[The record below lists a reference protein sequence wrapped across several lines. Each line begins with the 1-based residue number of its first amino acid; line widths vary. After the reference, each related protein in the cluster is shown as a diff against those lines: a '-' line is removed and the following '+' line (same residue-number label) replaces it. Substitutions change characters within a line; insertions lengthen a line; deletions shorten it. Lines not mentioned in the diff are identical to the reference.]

1 MKALCSIFEL
11 HVVGATCDYFGL
23 DRQTPFRE
31 TLQRSRCSRPSC
43 DRMAAKPESF
53 AKAGFFFSCRTPHVS
68 KGQCLG
74 LRGRKQGALYEGRRS
89 QSVCEELARTGKWFD
104 EGLAHHT
111 GSRKKNRIAKRN
123 VVLTDG
129 VKAGSN
135 LLALPIA

>member
-1 MKALCSIFEL
+1 MSNLNR
-11 HVVGATCDYFGL
+11 HVVGATCECDDKGSQPRFGKFSNDPTAPL
-23 DRQTPFRE
+23 
-31 TLQRSRCSRPSC
+31 SSSV
-43 DRMAAKPESF
+43 RMAAKPENF

-74 LRGRKQGALYEGRRS
+74 LRGRKQGALSEGRRS

-111 GSRKKNRIAKRN
+111 GSRKKNRIATRN
-123 VVLTDG
+123 VVLLDG

>member
-1 MKALCSIFEL
+1 MSIL
-11 HVVGATCDYFGL
+11 NRHVVGATCDVALVQIEPRFGKFSNDL
-23 DRQTPFRE
+23 IACTQ
-31 TLQRSRCSRPSC
+31 SY
-43 DRMAAKPESF
+43 RMAAKPENF

-74 LRGRKQGALYEGRRS
+74 LRGTKQGALYEGRRS

-111 GSRKKNRIAKRN
+111 GSRKKNRIATRN
-123 VVLTDG
+123 VVLRDG

-135 LLALPIA
+135 LLALPIV

>member
-1 MKALCSIFEL
+1 MKALCSIFGL
-11 HVVGATCDYFGL
+11 HVSAKTCDL
-23 DRQTPFRE
+23 VPCDRTPFRE
-31 TLQRSRCSRPSC
+31 VLHDQVESQGNS
-43 DRMAAKPESF
+43 DRMACRPENF
-53 AKAGFFFSCRTPHVS
+53 TKAGFFYSCRTPHVS

>member
-1 MKALCSIFEL
+1 MSIL
-11 HVVGATCDYFGL
+11 NRHVVGATCDSSRAQIEPRFGKFSNDL
-23 DRQTPFRE
+23 IE
-31 TLQRSRCSRPSC
+31 LCPSQ
-43 DRMAAKPESF
+43 DRMAAKPENF

-74 LRGRKQGALYEGRRS
+74 LRGTKQGALYEGRRS

-111 GSRKKNRIAKRN
+111 GSRKKNRIATRN
-123 VVLTDG
+123 VVLRDG

-135 LLALPIA
+135 LLALPIV

>member
-1 MKALCSIFEL
+1 MSNLNR
-11 HVVGATCDYFGL
+11 HVVGATCDLFGEGSSNPVSGSSPTRRL
-23 DRQTPFRE
+23 LIPQ
-31 TLQRSRCSRPSC
+31 SN
-43 DRMAAKPESF
+43 RMAAKPENF

-74 LRGRKQGALYEGRRS
+74 LRGRKQGALSEGRRS

-111 GSRKKNRIAKRN
+111 GSRKKNRIATRN
-123 VVLTDG
+123 VVLRDG

-135 LLALPIA
+135 LLALPIV